1 MDPLS
6 LTGTL
11 IAVLQ
16 VTTAVISICYD
27 YRQGVASS
35 SRDVILMSSELN
47 SLKDVLESLLR
58 LVENSQSEVGG
69 EDGKFPTVEK
79 LAQKGGTL
87 DSLRGELERLKEE
100 LQPQEGWRKVR
111 AALVWPLKEGEMRKC
126 LGDLE
131 RGKSMVML
139 ALSADQA
146 TLSLEIRDGMEDLTQ
161 MFQKYSAGML
171 FLSWWGEELL
181 MGGDRS
187 GTSEYL

>member
-35 SRDVILMSSELN
+35 SRDVLLMSSELN

-58 LVENSQSEVGG
+58 LIENPQSSEKGQ
-69 EDGKFPTVEK
+69 FPTVEK

-87 DSLRGELERLKEE
+87 DRLSGELERLKEK
-100 LQPQEGWRKVR
+100 LQPQEGWRKLQ

-146 TLSLEIRDGMEDLTQ
+146 TLSLEIRDGVEDLTY
-161 MFQKYSAGML
+161 MFQKHSNGML
-171 FLSWWGEELL
+171 FWSWYG
-181 MGGDRS
+181 
-187 GTSEYL
+187 